1 MGVRYGIYSSK
12 VDKHK
17 LSINM
22 LVGNLER
29 SFTFFFQKEKKK
41 LLLSKIERKG
51 LIRYQAYL
59 SFSHMIQSKPCYNH
73 MDVLENKIYF
83 FWALTLKD
91 KIMGRSLC
99 KIFKMNYSCR
109 LELRVTKIFLFHW
122 RLKFTKKNKYLKIF
136 WRYFYLMNIDILNI
150 SS

>member
-1 MGVRYGIYSSK
+1 MGVRYGICSSK

-29 SFTFFFQKEKKK
+29 SFTFFFSKRKKKK

-122 RLKFTKKNKYLKIF
+122 RLKFTKKINTWKYFEGTSI
-136 WRYFYLMNIDILNI
+136 WWT
-150 SS
+150 